1 MTRPRGTIR
10 KRGSKF
16 AVVIDRGVDRATGKR
31 RRQWHSGYETHK
43 EAEKAR
49 VKLLRDL
56 DGGCYV
62 DRSRLTVAE
71 YLRDEWLPSRK
82 PKSAQS
88 GRGHRGQVSMTTWMG
103 YRDLCNAHIIPRI
116 GHLRLQALTRDDVD
130 RLYDELEE
138 RGGRRKQGLAPSSVA
153 NIHGVVHKALADA
166 VKRELV
172 HRNVADAVDAPSP
185 VKGEQRVW
193 TIEELRAFLAHVRDD
208 SLYAAWLLFATTGM
222 RRGEVAGLARADL
235 DLDVGRLRI
244 DWTLGVINGKPSWKP
259 RAKSRAGERTMS
271 LDPATIDA
279 LRQHLAEQARQR
291 LLIGPKWEQRQHDW
305 QGLHR
310 EDLVFT
316 RPDGGLIN
324 PERVTDWFEAHCRR
338 GGLRRIRLHD
348 VRHTYATTG
357 LANATGWHE
366 VKVISQ
372 RLGHT
377 SVGFTIDTYAH
388 VLPAADEQVA
398 HTLARLILGEAS

>member
-10 KRGSKF
+10 KRGSRY
-16 AVVIDRGVDRATGKR
+16 AVVIDRGVDAATGKR
-31 RRQWHSGYETHK
+31 RREWHSGYATQK
-43 EAEKAR
+43 EAERAR

-56 DGGCYV
+56 DEGRYV
-62 DRSRLTVAE
+62 DRSKLTVAE
-71 YLRDEWLPSRK
+71 YLRDEWLPARK

-88 GRGHRGQVSMTTWMG
+88 GRGHCGHQHDDLDGVS
-103 YRDLCNAHIIPRI
+103 RPVQRAHHPAHRPHPPASVDARRPRP
-116 GHLRLQALTRDDVD
+116 
-130 RLYDELEE
+130 LYDELEE
-138 RGGRRKQGLAPSSVA
+138 RGGRRKQGLAPSAVA
-153 NIHGVVHKALADA
+153 NIHGVVHKALSDA
-166 VKRELV
+166 VKHELV

-185 VKGEQRVW
+185 VKGEQAVW
-193 TIEELRAFLAHVRDD
+193 TVEELRAFLAHARDD

-222 RRGEVAGLARADL
+222 RRDEVAGLARSDL
-235 DLDVGRLRI
+235 DLDAGRLRI

-259 RAKSRAGERTMS
+259 RPKSKAGERTMS
-271 LDPATIDA
+271 LDPATVDA
-279 LRQHLAEQARQR
+279 LREHLAEQARAR
-291 LLIGPKWEQRQHDW
+291 LLVGPRWERRQQDW
-305 QGLHR
+305 QGLYR

-316 RPDGGLIN
+316 WPDGKLIN
-324 PERVTDWFEAHCRR
+324 PERLTDWFEAHCRR
-338 GGLRRIRLHD
+338 AGLRRIRLHD

-372 RLGHT
+372 RIGHT